1 RTKNILLGIPP
12 ISYRVP
18 FETDPFFPFMPKK
31 ANPGP
36 IFDRSRVRFF
46 AGSDLGIFCDL
57 RPKAIPLLIFQ
68 ELGGIT
74 VGAFQPAQ

>member
-1 RTKNILLGIPP
+1 PLAGLKKHMESFAGASTMPWRKTYSIPWV
-12 ISYRVP
+12 S
-18 FETDPFFPFMPKK
+18 K
-31 ANPGP
+31 
-36 IFDRSRVRFF
+36 SRVRFF

-57 RPKAIPLLIFQ
+57 RFEAIPLLIFQ